1 MRVGLVHDWL
11 FGMRG
16 GEHVLEALLELFPR
30 AEIYTL
36 FYDPKGIWSSIN
48 RRPIHAS
55 PLSKLPLV
63 KKYYRYLLPLFPW
76 TMGRL
81 NVRRGLELIVST
93 SHCAAHGVR
102 APGGAFHLNYC
113 LSPMRYIYDQ
123 SRAYSEGG
131 SAIGT
136 AALRF
141 AAPALRRWDRK
152 AARRCSSM
160 VCISNFVAER
170 IERAYGRSAP
180 VIYPPVRTDFFTPS
194 ERDRTEEAGSARG
207 GQGPYLIVSAL
218 APYKRIDVAIEAANR
233 LKKELIVVGDGPL
246 GRELRSA
253 AGPTVEFLGWV
264 EAKRLRRL
272 YRDCAALIFPGE
284 EDFGIV
290 PLEAMACGR
299 PILALRAGGLL
310 ETHAEGVTGAFFDT
324 CEPQCLAAA
333 WERFEPSQYD
343 SARIRVHAE
352 RFSQDRFMN
361 DFALEL
367 AGAYARRRDGIEVG

>member
-36 FYDPKGIWSSIN
+36 FYDPKGVWSSIN

-55 PLSKLPLV
+55 PLSKLPFV
-63 KKYYRYLLPLFPW
+63 KKYYRYLLPLFPG

-81 NVRRGLELIVST
+81 NVRPGLDLIVST

-102 APGGAFHLNYC
+102 APAGAFHFNYC

-123 SRAYSEGG
+123 SRAYSEGSSG
-131 SAIGT
+131 LGT
-136 AALRF
+136 AVLRY

-160 VCISNFVAER
+160 ACISHFVAER
-170 IERAYGRSAP
+170 IDAAYGRAAP
-180 VIYPPVRTDFFTPS
+180 VVYPPVRTDFFTPP
-194 ERDRTEEAGSARG
+194 EGDRAAGEGSAEDGRR
-207 GQGPYLIVSAL
+207 PYLIVSAL
-218 APYKRIDVAIEAANR
+218 APYKRIDVAIEAANI

-246 GRELRSA
+246 GRELRSL

-272 YRDCAALIFPGE
+272 YRECAALIFPGE

-299 PILALRAGGLL
+299 PVLALRAGGLL
-310 ETHAEGVTGAFFDT
+310 ETHEEGVTGAFFDT
-324 CEPQCLAAA
+324 CEPRCLADA
-333 WERFEPSQYD
+333 WDRFEPLQYD
-343 SARIRVHAE
+343 SARIRLHAE
-352 RFSQDRFMN
+352 RFSQDRFIN
-361 DFALEL
+361 EFALGL
-367 AGAYARRRDGIEVG
+367 AEAYASGHEGIQVG